1 MGTFFA
7 PLTALSL
14 RRLGTKTGLGVAL
27 MHYQRFV
34 GGSFGTALATN
45 HLEFYTNKN
54 FQRLTELQDP
64 SYVSYFLQE
73 KLPLAKQFFSED
85 IAEKKVSALI
95 YNAEYL
101 QALSFGFQ
109 ETFRKVAYWGLLGGS
124 FLILL
129 FLIRSKFLKQ
139 LFRLIFCKHAQRPL

>member
-1 MGTFFA
+1 
-7 PLTALSL
+7 
-14 RRLGTKTGLGVAL
+14 

-95 YNAEYL
+95 YHAEYV
-101 QALSFGFQ
+101 QALSWGFQ
-109 ETFRKVAYWGLLGGS
+109 ETFRKVAYWGLLGGF